1 MGRTLVGGVGHYHLC
16 DFSVGPA
23 LSERLAAEAWPDDV
37 VVEDLSYGPVVVWH
51 RLTDEQPP
59 FERWVLFGA
68 TRRDRAPGTITAYRW
83 DGVLPG
89 TEEIQAR
96 VAEAVGGTVDLDSLV
111 IIAAA
116 LGGAPSQTCV
126 IEIEPL
132 IEEVGERMSAPV
144 ERACEQT
151 RALVRSIVAGTSP
164 PLPNAPLGG

>member
-23 LSERLAAEAWPDDV
+23 LSETLAAEEWPADV
-37 VVEDLSYGPVVVWH
+37 VIEDLSYGPVIVWH
-51 RLTDEQPP
+51 RLADEQPP

-68 TRRDRAPGTITAYRW
+68 VRRDREPGTLTAYRW
-83 DGVLPG
+83 DGVLPVVD
-89 TEEIQAR
+89 EIQAR
-96 VAEAVGGTVDLDSLV
+96 VAEAVGGTVDLDNLV

-116 LGGAPSQTCV
+116 LGGAPRETCV

-144 ERACEQT
+144 ERACDQA
-151 RALVRSIVAGTSP
+151 RSLVRAIVAGTSP
-164 PLPNAPLGG
+164 PLPTAPLGG